1 MTKRESKAFIK
12 AEAKALKKAFPR
24 GLSKRI
30 LPVSRPV
37 SASTKTY
44 VKRIVSAN
52 METKYVQQNIFNQ
65 GSTLGYGLN
74 NNGANNLGLSS
85 TVNIIPTLA
94 QGDDAASRDGNK
106 IKTKGLYLKYSLR
119 AQPVTSGGLNE
130 NPFIPFLVRV
140 IVWYRKINRTLN
152 DNSGILQG
160 SPTGGN
166 FGSAPETWL
175 EPYNKDAF
183 TIVYSKEFKMVA
195 PRRATGQTA
204 PNQWAQDAVL
214 EGHKA
219 FIMKKAKL
227 SIPSTLIYDDSNNS
241 NKPTNACYY
250 LSVCVCN
257 ADGTTGLNP
266 TMDQRLMV
274 NADTQLYYTDA

>member
-1 MTKRESKAFIK
+1 MGKYSRSKAEGKLDNKMAKLFRK
-12 AEAKALKKAFPR
+12 RLNFGSSKPKALTEK
-24 GLSKRI
+24 
-30 LPVSRPV
+30 V
-37 SASTKTY
+37 KTY
-44 VKRIVSAN
+44 VKRVVSSN
-52 METKYVQQNIFNQ
+52 IETKYIAQNIFNQ

-85 TVNIIPTLA
+85 SVNIIPTLA
-94 QGDDAASRDGNK
+94 QGDDSASRDGNK
-106 IKTKGLYLKYSLR
+106 IKTKGLYLKYALR

-160 SPTGGN
+160 SPTGQN

-183 TIVYSKEFKMVA
+183 TIVYSKQYQMVA
-195 PRRATGQTA
+195 PRKATGNAA
-204 PNQWAQDAVL
+204 PNQWAQDAIL

-227 SIPSTLIYDDSNNS
+227 SIPSTLLYDDANNS

-266 TMDQRLMV
+266 IMDQRLMV